1 MEPNVFRT
9 SATEAV
15 AIKPSNRIAT
25 ATFQFGSKNIRRH
38 ETKLRFNIRKTLA
51 REETMPIRAKYVHT
65 NLIARDWKRLVQF
78 YSAVFG
84 CIPKGPERDMSGAW
98 LDQVTSLR
106 NAHLRGVHLS
116 LPGYGDDGPTLEI
129 FGYSQLFEGNLPAAN
144 QCGFAHIAF
153 AVDDVNQALQAV
165 IAAGGGAV
173 GEIATTQVDSVGVLR
188 VVYARDPEGNI
199 IELQKWD

>member
-1 MEPNVFRT
+1 
-9 SATEAV
+9 
-15 AIKPSNRIAT
+15 
-25 ATFQFGSKNIRRH
+25 
-38 ETKLRFNIRKTLA
+38 
-51 REETMPIRAKYVHT
+51 MPIRAKYVHT

-78 YSAVFG
+78 YSDVLG
-84 CIPKGPERDMSGAW
+84 CIPKGLERDMSGAW

-129 FGYSQLFEGNLPAAN
+129 FSYSQLIEGNVPTAN
-144 QCGFAHIAF
+144 QCGFADIAF

-165 IAAGGGAV
+165 IDLGCGNLSHG
-173 GEIATTQVDSVGVLR
+173 IAVDSVGVLR